1 MCRIDA
7 EFGKYD
13 LDEKADPSERFIQAL
28 DEYEVVGQLR
38 SLLTN
43 HFATTWQHVFSSA
56 NRLEETLDCWR

>member
-38 SLLTN
+38 S
-43 HFATTWQHVFSSA
+43 
-56 NRLEETLDCWR
+56 